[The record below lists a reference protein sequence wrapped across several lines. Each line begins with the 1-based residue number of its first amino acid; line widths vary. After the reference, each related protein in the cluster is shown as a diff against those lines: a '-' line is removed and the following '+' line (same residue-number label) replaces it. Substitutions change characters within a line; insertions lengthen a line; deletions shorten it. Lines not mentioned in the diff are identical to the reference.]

1 MSRKNKM
8 VIQKPYEIEI
18 NENVL
23 IPKYIPEVLENKFVK
38 QFDEGISHL
47 RTLSG
52 QDRALLDFF
61 LTIMNYENVINTSP
75 FILNEYISLVRRNG
89 PNKTTPSIQSLRRN
103 IKRLID
109 AEILIDFGRS
119 IKIVNPKFFFKGS
132 EEDRADLLKEIYK
145 MQLNTKAKELTK
157 KIEEEENKLSPEI
170 EDFIDQF
177 L

>member
-38 QFDEGISHL
+38 QFDEGIPHL

-52 QDRALLDFF
+52 QDRALLDYF
-61 LTIMNYENVINTSP
+61 LTIMNFENVINTSP

-89 PNKTTPSIQSLRRN
+89 TNRTTPSLQSLRRN

-119 IKIVNPKFFFKGS
+119 IKVVNPKFFFKAS
-132 EEDRADLLKEIYK
+132 EEDRANLLKGIYEL
-145 MQLNTKAKELTK
+145 QLKARAKEITK
-157 KIEEEENKLSPEI
+157 KIEDEENKLDPEI
-170 EDFIDQF
+170 EDFINQF
-177 L
+177 I